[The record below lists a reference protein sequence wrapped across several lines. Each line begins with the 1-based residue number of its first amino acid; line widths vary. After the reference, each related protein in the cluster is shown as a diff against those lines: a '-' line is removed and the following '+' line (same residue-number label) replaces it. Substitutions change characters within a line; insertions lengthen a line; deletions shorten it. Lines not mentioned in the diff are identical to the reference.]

1 MSTDSQVRVNAPDS
15 SDDVTRLRQEL
26 DDAKAKLADSFAM
39 VSLGRLVAGIVHEI
53 NTPIGSI
60 FSNNEVI
67 LRSLDTLKNLL
78 TKAQAE
84 NAAPSDRVL
93 DILETMRSLAAVD
106 KIACERI
113 SGVIRSLKTFA
124 RVDRGDLRKVDLH
137 ELILNTLKICSC
149 EFRRR
154 IAVETNFDEIPEV
167 ECYPQRLSQVFL
179 NLLVNAGQAIEG
191 EGKISIQ
198 TRREG
203 DDVHVTISDTG
214 RGIALEDQEKI
225 FARGFSTKPVGV
237 GTGLGLSMAR
247 EMIEDAH
254 GGTIN
259 FESEPGVGTTFHIII
274 PIEQPKAVETASG
287 APQIAE

>member
-1 MSTDSQVRVNAPDS
+1 MSTEPQVRVETPEEVAQL
-15 SDDVTRLRQEL
+15 RLEL
-26 DDAKAKLADSFAM
+26 EDAKTKLADAFAM

-60 FSNNEVI
+60 LSNNEVI
-67 LRSLDTLKNLL
+67 LRSLDTLRNLL
-78 TKAQAE
+78 NKAQAE
-84 NAAPSDRVL
+84 KQPPSERVL

-154 IAVETNFDEIPEV
+154 VTVENDFDQLPEV
-167 ECYPQRLSQVFL
+167 ECYPQRLSQVLL

-191 EGKISIQ
+191 EGKITIR
-198 TRREG
+198 TRREDG
-203 DDVHVTISDTG
+203 NVHISISDTG
-214 RGIALEDQEKI
+214 RGIALEDQAKI
-225 FARGFSTKPVGV
+225 FGRGFSTKPVGV
-237 GTGLGLSMAR
+237 GTGLGLSIAR

-254 GGTIN
+254 GGSIY
-259 FESEPGVGTTFHIII
+259 FESQPGIGTTFHIII
-274 PIEQPKAVETASG
+274 PLEQPNTKESA
-287 APQIAE
+287 

>member
-1 MSTDSQVRVNAPDS
+1 MSTEPQVRVDS
-15 SDDVTRLRQEL
+15 SEDIAQLRLEL
-26 DDAKAKLADSFAM
+26 EDAKAKLADAFAM

-60 FSNNEVI
+60 LSNNEVI

-78 TKAQAE
+78 TKAQADK
-84 NAAPSDRVL
+84 APPSERIL

-154 IAVETNFDEIPEV
+154 ITVENDFGELPDV

-191 EGKISIQ
+191 EGKITIQ
-198 TRREG
+198 TRRENG
-203 DDVHVTISDTG
+203 NVRISISDTG
-214 RGIALEDQEKI
+214 RGIALEDQPKI

-237 GTGLGLSMAR
+237 GTGLGLALAR

-254 GGTIN
+254 GGTID
-259 FESEPGVGTTFHIII
+259 FESQPGAGTTFRIII
-274 PIEQPKAVETASG
+274 PIEQPATKESA
-287 APQIAE
+287 